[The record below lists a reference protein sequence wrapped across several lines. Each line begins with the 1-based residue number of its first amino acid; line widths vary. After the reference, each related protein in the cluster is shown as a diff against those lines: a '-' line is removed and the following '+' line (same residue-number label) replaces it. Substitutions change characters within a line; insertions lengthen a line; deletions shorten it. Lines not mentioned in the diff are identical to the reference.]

1 MSGELLVMDGDT
13 SSRWLVLLG
22 CVSAGLGVAAGAFGA
37 HMLKD
42 MLEPPMLAV
51 YDTATR
57 YQLYH
62 AFGLVLS
69 GFAVR
74 VGRDRGAAKAGW
86 LFLAGTLLF
95 CGSLYGVSL
104 LGIRWLGAVTPVGG
118 VLFIVGWMVL
128 GWRAWRWTGC

>member
-1 MSGELLVMDGDT
+1 MDVDT
-13 SSRWLVLLG
+13 SSRWLILIG

-42 MLEPPMLAV
+42 MLEPRLLAV

-57 YQLYH
+57 YQMYH

-74 VGRDRGAAKAGW
+74 FGRDSGAAKAGW

-118 VLFIVGWMVL
+118 VLFIVGWFIL
-128 GWRAWRWTGC
+128 GWRGLKT

>member
-1 MSGELLVMDGDT
+1 MDIDA
-13 SSRWLVLLG
+13 SSRWLVVIG

-57 YQLYH
+57 YQMYH

-74 VGRDRGAAKAGW
+74 IGRNAGAAKAGW

-118 VLFIVGWMVL
+118 VLFIVGWLVL
-128 GWRAWRWTGC
+128 AWRAWR

>member
-1 MSGELLVMDGDT
+1 MDVDT
-13 SSRWLVLLG
+13 SSRWLLLIG

-42 MLEPPMLAV
+42 MLEPKLLAV

-57 YQLYH
+57 YQMYH

-69 GFAVR
+69 SLVVR
-74 VGRDRGAAKAGW
+74 VGRDSGAATAGW

-118 VLFIVGWMVL
+118 VLFIVGWLVL
-128 GWRAWRWTGC
+128 GWRGLKR